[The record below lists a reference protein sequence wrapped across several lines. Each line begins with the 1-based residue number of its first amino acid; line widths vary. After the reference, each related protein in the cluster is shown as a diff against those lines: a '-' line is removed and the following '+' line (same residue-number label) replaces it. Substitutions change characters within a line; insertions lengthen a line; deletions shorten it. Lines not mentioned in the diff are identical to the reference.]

1 MDDDV
6 MRVIVGLPY
15 VCFTYAGLLARRCER
30 AERLK
35 PGINVA
41 DLMFDMQGRHWLS
54 VPNAG

>member
-1 MDDDV
+1 